1 MNRMVVADVESAMF
15 AMISRTYED
24 TVGMYRQLYRQ
35 LIWQAA
41 SICVIIVI
49 IEHIDL
55 SLPGG
60 ECLGIRPQ
68 MPVPVRPP
76 HRGGLDA
83 KVPTLRETPVVQ
95 NSKHEGDH
103 L

>member
-1 MNRMVVADVESAMF
+1 MIRMIVADVESAMF

-24 TVGMYRQLYRQ
+24 AVGMYRQLYRQ

-41 SICVIIVI
+41 SIWTIRIII
-49 IEHIDL
+49 AHIDL

-76 HRGGLDA
+76 HRGVWMRRYL
-83 KVPTLRETPVVQ
+83 P
-95 NSKHEGDH
+95 
-103 L
+103 